1 MRGTGIRRY
10 VYMSVAQ
17 PAPIMRAYVK
27 VRQEAETLLRQ
38 SDAAVSFLRPWY
50 VLGPGHRWP
59 ALLLP
64 IYAALERVPAT
75 REGALRFG
83 LVTVGQMLAA
93 LVQAVEKSPA
103 MVQILDVPAI
113 RQARL

>member
-1 MRGTGIRRY
+1 MRRSNIRRY

-17 PAPIMRAYVK
+17 PAPIMRAYVR
-27 VRQEAETLLRQ
+27 VRREAETLLRQ
-38 SDAAVSFLRPWY
+38 SDAAVSFLPWY

-59 ALLLP
+59 MALKP
-64 IYAALERVPAT
+64 IYAVLERIPAT

-83 LVTVGQMLAA
+83 LVTVDQMLAA
-93 LVQAVEKSPA
+93 LVQAVEMPPA

-113 RQARL
+113 RRARL